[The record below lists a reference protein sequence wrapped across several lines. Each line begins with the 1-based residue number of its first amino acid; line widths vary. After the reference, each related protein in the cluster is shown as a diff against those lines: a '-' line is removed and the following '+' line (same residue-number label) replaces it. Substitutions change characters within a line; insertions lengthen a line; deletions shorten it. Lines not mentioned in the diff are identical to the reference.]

1 MNTSSV
7 QHARSGPFSSSRLA
21 ILRHGPAGETGA
33 RGAREAQALLCH
45 APSSKLQLA
54 RSWTV
59 GCSQRSVARS
69 SSVRRAGTSPAPRPA
84 LPGPGKPGATRT
96 GLGSSLG
103 VRVAGATAV
112 KRTQLATN
120 AQAPPSATHPSEGCP
135 RALRSLRKKKAAPRN
150 RRPAGAPPP
159 PLLRGQ
165 TATPNVPGRRA
176 GRGAPWAHPGRLPGV
191 RPSETRGRG
200 ARFLGVGGAGRGAT
214 PGERGL
220 RARVDTG

>member
-33 RGAREAQALLCH
+33 RGTREAQALPRR

-54 RSWTV
+54 RSWTA

-112 KRTQLATN
+112 KRTQPAAN
-120 AQAPPSATHPSEGCP
+120 AQAPPLSHSPLRRVSPGPEKPPEEEG
-135 RALRSLRKKKAAPRN
+135 
-150 RRPAGAPPP
+150 G
-159 PLLRGQ
+159 
-165 TATPNVPGRRA
+165 TP
-176 GRGAPWAHPGRLPGV
+176 
-191 RPSETRGRG
+191 
-200 ARFLGVGGAGRGAT
+200 
-214 PGERGL
+214 
-220 RARVDTG
+220 